1 MPTISFNQQTTPL
14 NVSIQPTDILYAVES
29 AININTGFT
38 QSGSNTTVGNN
49 KPQAYGEVT
58 GVDRVANTIEVDT
71 SGYSSYTT
79 TPNTFFF
86 FSKNRSVNSSGLLGY
101 YSLVEYRNYSKKEAE
116 IFAVGTEYA
125 PSSK

>member
-1 MPTISFNQQTTPL
+1 MPTISFDSSTTPL
-14 NVSIQPTDILYAVES
+14 NVSIQPTDILYAVELQS
-29 AININTGFT
+29 TPAGFT

-58 GVDRVANTIEVDT
+58 GVDRVANTIDVDT